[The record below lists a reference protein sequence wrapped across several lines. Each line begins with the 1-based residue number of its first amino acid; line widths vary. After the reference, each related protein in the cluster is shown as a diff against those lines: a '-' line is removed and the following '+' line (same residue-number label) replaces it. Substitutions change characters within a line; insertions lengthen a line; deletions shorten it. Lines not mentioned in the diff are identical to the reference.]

1 VGTFTTFGDAV
12 YDNGYLGFM
21 GMGANGQTGIYVTDG
36 MDPRKVADYDTVAP
50 DSGGNKFVYLLAP
63 ASGDGCVAFLGR
75 DSGSSSSSL
84 YANIGGSLSR
94 VAGPGDVIDGQTV
107 SSVGLKSRRVISG
120 SKLVFSV
127 GFDNGNSGLY
137 VAILQTASPRSV
149 IDSTFPI
156 GADIEDNLGFSV
168 TADTSGIAAVIVDPT
183 DPGNGLLKLEDSLGN
198 PVGVSKTEQLD
209 AVVDISFDYR
219 FITDGKLKLTIG
231 GVEAAT
237 ILPPADGP
245 GSTASTEM
253 ANYSDSFELAA
264 LGLVGTEHEIAWT
277 LVNDVDPIM
286 YLDNFQVVVTP
297 EPTVMS
303 LLGVMT
309 VFLAGRRRKKLHC

>member
-1 VGTFTTFGDAV
+1 
-12 YDNGYLGFM
+12 
-21 GMGANGQTGIYVTDG
+21 
-36 MDPRKVADYDTVAP
+36 
-50 DSGGNKFVYLLAP
+50 
-63 ASGDGCVAFLGR
+63 
-75 DSGSSSSSL
+75 
-84 YANIGGSLSR
+84 
-94 VAGPGDVIDGQTV
+94 
-107 SSVGLKSRRVISG
+107 VISG

-137 VAILQTASPRSV
+137 VAILQAASPRSA

-168 TADTSGIAAVIVDPT
+168 TADASGIAAVIVDPT
-183 DPGNGLLKLEDSLGN
+183 DPANGLLKLEDSLGN